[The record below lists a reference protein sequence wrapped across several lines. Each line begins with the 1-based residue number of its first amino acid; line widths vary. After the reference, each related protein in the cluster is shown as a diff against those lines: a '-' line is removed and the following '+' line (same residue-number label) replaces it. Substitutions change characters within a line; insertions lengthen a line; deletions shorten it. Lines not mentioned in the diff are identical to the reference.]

1 MRILKLYL
9 AGNLN
14 TFSHKG
20 VNKYV
25 FLLKFQTP
33 CNFPSQV
40 LGSKPGSN
48 KWEVSSLPWSCIIP
62 NEILSELIVVGS
74 ASLCRRKRRSRNST
88 RASSKLGPG
97 TQLSSIPL
105 WWSQWETVLTLPG
118 SRACYVFWL
127 LGRQGVLQC
136 GGKSHVIIMEM
147 LQSLGCETQMARDF
161 SQSPSKQ
168 TFLILAQSVVSVFSL
183 S

>member
-1 MRILKLYL
+1 MFFFSNFKLHV
-9 AGNLN
+9 
-14 TFSHKG
+14 TFLPRCWDQSQDPTSGKCT
-20 VNKYV
+20 V
-25 FLLKFQTP
+25 FH
-33 CNFPSQV
+33 
-40 LGSKPGSN
+40 GI
-48 KWEVSSLPWSCIIP
+48 LPWSCIIP
-62 NEILSELIVVGS
+62 NEILSQLIVVGS
-74 ASLCRRKRRSRNST
+74 ALLCRRKRRSRNST

-97 TQLSSIPL
+97 AQLSSIPL
-105 WWSQWETVLTLPG
+105 WWSQWETVLTLPE

-147 LQSLGCETQMARDF
+147 LQSLGCETQLARDF

-168 TFLILAQSVVSVFSL
+168 IFLILAQSVVSVFFL